1 MFSFSV
7 LFSPIFIVNLWHG
20 YLLASRNDDG
30 KPHTISEHGAANARL
45 LLTHRALHIS
55 ASALLITYAL
65 TFLKERG
72 FTVAMAFLIVG
83 AVCDVVEVIVLNL
96 DVKSGPDIKDIHQ
109 LSAWGMAFC
118 YMAFGIA
125 IAHAA
130 QLPVVVVN
138 GVWIVFLAMLLISI
152 QQKFYKFW
160 IYQMSY
166 FVMLSVLIIFSHVKM
181 M

>member
-1 MFSFSV
+1 MFSFLV

-20 YLLASRNDDG
+20 YLLASRKDDG

-45 LLTHRALHIS
+45 LVTHRALHIS
-55 ASALLITYAL
+55 ASVSLITYAL
-65 TFLKERG
+65 TFLRERG
-72 FTVAMAFLIVG
+72 FFVAMAFLIVG
-83 AVCDVVEVIVLNL
+83 AVCDVIEVLALKL
-96 DVKSGPDIKDIHQ
+96 DVKFGPDLWDAHQ

-130 QLPVVVVN
+130 QLPTLVVN
-138 GVWIVFLAMLLISI
+138 GVWLVFLAMLLISI

-166 FVMLSVLIIFSHVKM
+166 FVMLSVLIIFSHVQM
-181 M
+181 I